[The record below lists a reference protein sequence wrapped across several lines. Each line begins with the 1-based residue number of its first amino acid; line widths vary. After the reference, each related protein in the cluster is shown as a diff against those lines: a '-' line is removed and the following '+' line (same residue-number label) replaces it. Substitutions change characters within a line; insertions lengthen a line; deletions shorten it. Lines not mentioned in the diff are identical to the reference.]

1 MSLKKGS
8 CKASS
13 AVTRSFGSNSNM
25 GIRKSENSFKR
36 NGELGKSRITIT
48 IISSVPFFVTHK
60 IYVPVRCQGPTRT
73 FRWELHTVA
82 MVSASICVAALLC
95 EQFDLFDCHQ
105 IISSLIHGLP
115 SILIIYP
122 SAFIKRKASS
132 IHMISKSDSSFS
144 SFCSTSACWRL
155 VYGAMQC
162 NGNVPSQGNGATK
175 ADATNRCHLTKNKQT
190 ITTKP
195 QVMPRSML
203 RADEQILKR
212 SMLKK
217 ID

>member
-36 NGELGKSRITIT
+36 NGELGKSRIIIT

-95 EQFDLFDCHQ
+95 EQFALFDCHQ
-105 IISSLIHGLP
+105 IISSLINWLP
-115 SILIIYP
+115 SIIIYP
-122 SAFIKRKASS
+122 SAFTNHKAWS
-132 IHMISKSDSSFS
+132 IHMILKSDSSFS
-144 SFCSTSACWRL
+144 SFVALLHVGAWCMEQCS
-155 VYGAMQC
+155 AM
-162 NGNVPSQGNGATK
+162 ATCQ
-175 ADATNRCHLTKNKQT
+175 ARVMVLPRPMLPTDAVLLETNKQ
-190 ITTKP
+190 
-195 QVMPRSML
+195 
-203 RADEQILKR
+203 
-212 SMLKK
+212 
-217 ID
+217 